1 MGKATIAPSML
12 VRALKG
18 ERVWPPPVWLM
29 RQAGRYLAE
38 YREVRE
44 RAGSFLDLCRNPE
57 LAARV
62 TLQPIERFGF
72 DAAIVFADILLVAA
86 ALGQE
91 LRFDDGSGPVLEPAL
106 SVAGLGVLDD
116 AHADEALTV
125 VGETVG
131 IVRQKLARDVAVIG
145 FCGGPWT
152 VATYMVAGRASG
164 DHAEARAMA
173 YRDPAGFAA
182 AIELIAEVSARY
194 LVAQARAG
202 AAALKIFDSWAGVLP
217 EAEFARWVIAPTRHM
232 VEHVRAAVPD
242 IPIIGFPR
250 GAGMLYERFAA
261 ETGVDAVALD
271 TQVPRSLGRSLQ
283 ARLPVQGNV
292 DPVALEV
299 GGAAL
304 DAAVARA
311 LADFAAGPYVFN
323 LGHGIG
329 KDTPVAHVARL
340 VELVRGAPDPGG

>member
-1 MGKATIAPSML
+1 MGKATVAPSKL
-12 VRALKG
+12 IRVLKG

-38 YREVRE
+38 YRQVRE
-44 RAGSFLDLCRNPE
+44 RAGSFLDLCRDPE

-62 TLQPIERFGF
+62 TLQPVERFGF

-91 LRFDDGSGPVLEPAL
+91 LRFEDGSGPMLAPAL

-116 AHADEALTV
+116 AHADESLAV

-131 IVRQKLARDVAVIG
+131 IVRRELAPEVAVIG

-152 VATYMVAGRASG
+152 VATYMAAGGASG

-182 AIELIAEVSARY
+182 MIELVSEVSARY

-202 AAALKIFDSWAGVLP
+202 AGALKIFDSWAGVLP
-217 EAEFARWVIAPTRHM
+217 EAEFVRWVIEPTQRM
-232 VEHVRAAVPD
+232 VKHVRAAVPD

-250 GAGMLYERFAA
+250 GAGMLYERFVA
-261 ETGVDAVALD
+261 ETGVDAIALD
-271 TQVPRSLGRSLQ
+271 TQVPRSFGQSLQ

-299 GGAAL
+299 GGVAL
-304 DAAVARA
+304 ETAVEQA
-311 LADFAAGPYVFN
+311 LADFCGGPYVFN

-340 VELVRGAPDPGG
+340 VELVRGASDPGG